1 MVRIILGLIIIIL
14 GMIVILLSVYDT
26 QTLKRIMKMN
36 IKDKNAIK
44 KCLKYKKISRYIEGT
59 IICIVGLIYIF
70 NLLAGTII
78 GLLVSSTVLL
88 SRIFEGI
95 LYKKYLKY

>member
-14 GMIVILLSVYDT
+14 GMIDILLSIYDT
-26 QTLKRIMKMN
+26 QTLKKIMKMN

-44 KCLKYKKISRYIEGT
+44 KCLKYKKISRFIEGT
-59 IICIVGLIYIF
+59 IICIVGLIYIL
-70 NLLAGTII
+70 NLLVGTKS
-78 GLLVSSTVLL
+78 GLIVSFTFLL
-88 SRIFEGI
+88 SRIFECI